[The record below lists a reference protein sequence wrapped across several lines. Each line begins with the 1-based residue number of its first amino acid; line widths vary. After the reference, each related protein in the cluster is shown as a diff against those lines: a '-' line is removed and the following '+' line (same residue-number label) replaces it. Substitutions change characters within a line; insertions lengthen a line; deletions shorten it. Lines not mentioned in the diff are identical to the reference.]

1 MHFIIDVMTQ
11 RTRRLKLLLYQWI
24 KGSVLTIGLKKTQW
38 LVTELVIRDW
48 YWVGPN
54 IREIDWVGGW
64 GGPPKVGT

>member
-1 MHFIIDVMTQ
+1 MDQIEI
-11 RTRRLKLLLYQWI
+11 RTVLRRLWE
-24 KGSVLTIGLKKTQW
+24 VHTIGLKKTQW

-64 GGPPKVGT
+64 RGGGPQKVGI